1 MSLPITNQDR
11 KKVKTTYIV
20 AAILFA
26 LFALLSILF
35 GVLIPDAKEVQA
47 LGEGKEDIRG
57 IVETKDGSDYFLNS
71 EEALY
76 RYDAFTNEL
85 ISVFSFSEIEKTL
98 KDKGDYDRLVKDS
111 LNQWSA
117 RYVKGD
123 DGDYYVVNDGNGN
136 LFKLADDGKNLQVT
150 DDYYLA
156 DKKTVVKGCD
166 YVENALYCLTL
177 GSDNFFYVQQFDVN
191 ALNGGMQKSKLLWDL
206 SLDEP
211 KTGYHRLVPMA
222 ANTGILSFVAA
233 GDVLYVFKDG
243 GGVTQI
249 STSLID
255 FSENGQEGNYYAL
268 ADAYYTNEYPSQYE
282 EEYKGYFRKLIL
294 AMEQT
299 QYTEEQINAADKKTL
314 VAYYTELTKEK
325 PGAALLVDNAKTA
338 ADTAAKEKAEQGFTQ
353 NNAWCGG
360 YDKAKMSM
368 YVAKEHIQEN
378 NYSVLYSGQN
388 TVYGMIYS
396 PKNKAVYY
404 TNAADGY
411 LYYVNQEQIDAAQ
424 IGSYLSD
431 FSTRIEGVR
440 WSGKKFSNFGNG
452 LSFNRYSN
460 TLYVKFAN
468 ERTLAL
474 VDINNKEKCQILY
487 TFEGDFDSYT
497 LTGDAD
503 NKVLHA
509 LRQVTKVSLDGK
521 ATPKMYCTT
530 YEPAQFQ
537 QKTAIKTLFIIC
549 LAFAAATLLLTVW
562 MSVAAKSD
570 RAMNKLKVIQRDF
583 KQNKYVYL
591 TLTVFV
597 GLLFLFCYYEAIGA
611 LSMSFFDYT
620 REKPSWIW
628 NNFANYIRIF
638 NQPDFWLSIGNM
650 LFFLVFD
657 LVLTIAPPLLFAF
670 LLVLIRNQTTS
681 GWIRSLMFI
690 PGIIPSMASMLIW
703 REGIYGYPDGLFNQ
717 ILVAFGGDPVQFL
730 DNVNFSRWALIFM
743 GFPFVGGYLIFYG
756 GMMNI
761 PKEYHEAGRLEGL
774 GIMKRLISIDS
785 PLIMPQIKYIFIM
798 TFISS
803 VQNYARTYILAS
815 SGTVTP
821 VENMY
826 RIMTGAQADYG
837 MASAYATIIFVFL
850 FFAVATNF
858 KMQKK
863 ETMGDD
869 L

>member
-1 MSLPITNQDR
+1 MSLPITKQDR
-11 KKVKTTYIV
+11 KKVKTTHIV
-20 AAILFA
+20 FAILFA
-26 LFALLSILF
+26 LFTLLSILF

-57 IVETKDGSDYFLNS
+57 VVETKDGNDYFLIS
-71 EEALY
+71 DEAMY

-85 ISVFSFSEIEKTL
+85 KSVFSLSEIEKLL
-98 KDKGDYDRLVKDS
+98 KDKADYDRLVKDS

-117 RYVKGD
+117 RYVPGD
-123 DGDYYVVNDGNGN
+123 NADYYVVNDGNGN
-136 LFKLADDGKNLQVT
+136 IFKLLDDGTDLHLT
-150 DDYYLA
+150 DDYYLSEE
-156 DKKTVVKGCD
+156 KTVVKGSD
-166 YVENALYCLTL
+166 NASSDLYLLTL
-177 GSDNFFYVQQFDVN
+177 SSSNFFYVQQFDVN
-191 ALNGGMQKSKLLWDL
+191 ALSGGVQKSKMLWDL
-206 SLDEP
+206 SLDSP
-211 KTGYHRLVPMA
+211 KTGYYRLVPMA

-233 GDVLYVFKDG
+233 SDKLYVFKDG
-243 GGVTQI
+243 GGITQL
-249 STSLID
+249 STSLLD
-255 FSENGQEGNYYAL
+255 FSQNGQEGNYYTL
-268 ADAYYTNEYPSQYE
+268 ADEYYTNEYATQYDE
-282 EEYKGYFRKLIL
+282 AYKGYFRKLL
-294 AMEQT
+294 FAMT
-299 QYTEEQINAADKKTL
+299 QDVYTKEQIEAADSGTL
-314 VAYYTELTKEK
+314 EEYYSELMKDK
-325 PGAALLVDNAKTA
+325 PGAALIVDNAKTA
-338 ADTAAKEKAEQGFTQ
+338 AADDAKEKATQGFTQ

-360 YDKAKMSM
+360 YDKATMSM
-368 YVAKEHIQEN
+368 YVAKDHIQEEC
-378 NYSVLYSGQN
+378 YSVLYSGQN
-388 TVYGMIYS
+388 TIYGMVYS
-396 PKNKAVYY
+396 PKNKAVYF

-411 LYYVNQEQIDAAQ
+411 LYYVNQEQLDAAK

-431 FSTRIEGVR
+431 FSTQIQGIR

-452 LSFNRYSN
+452 LSFNKYAN

-468 ERTLAL
+468 ERALAI
-474 VDINNKEKCQILY
+474 VDINNKEQCQILY
-487 TFEGDFDSYT
+487 TFEADFDAYT

-521 ATPKMYCTT
+521 ATPRMYCTT
-530 YEPAQFQ
+530 YEPAAFQ
-537 QKTAIKTLFIIC
+537 QKTAIKTLFIVC
-549 LAFAAATLLLTVW
+549 LAFAVATLLVAVW
-562 MSVAAKSD
+562 MSVAARND
-570 RAMNKLKVIQRDF
+570 RAMHKLKVIQRDF
-583 KQNKYVYL
+583 KKNKYVYL
-591 TLTVFV
+591 ALTGFV
-597 GLLFLFCYYEAIGA
+597 GMLFLFCYYEAVGA

-620 REKPSWIW
+620 RDKPAWIW

-657 LVLTIAPPLLFAF
+657 LIFSIAPPLLFAF
-670 LLVLIRNQTTS
+670 ILVLIRSKTTS

-690 PGIIPSMASMLIW
+690 PGVIPSMASMLIW

-717 ILVAFGGDPVQFL
+717 IVTAFGGSPVQFL
-730 DNVNFSRWALIFM
+730 DNRDFSRWALIFM

-774 GIMKRLISIDS
+774 GVMKRLVSIDI

>member
-20 AAILFA
+20 TAILFA
-26 LFALLSILF
+26 LFALLSVLF
-35 GVLIPDAKEVQA
+35 GVLIPKAKEIQA
-47 LGEGKEDIRG
+47 FGDSKEDVLG
-57 IVETKDGSDYFLNS
+57 MVESKDGTDYFLTS
-71 EEALY
+71 KEAMY

-85 ISVFSFSEIEKTL
+85 ISVFSFSEIEKL
-98 KDKGDYDRLVKDS
+98 LQDKEDSDRLVSDS

-117 RYVKGD
+117 RYVQGE
-123 DGDYYVVNDGNGN
+123 GVDYYVVNDGNGN
-136 LFKLADDGKNLQVT
+136 LFKLLDDGKNLQVT
-150 DDYYLA
+150 DDYYLS

-166 YVENALYCLTL
+166 YVGNNLYFLTL

-191 ALNGGMQKSKLLWDL
+191 ALNGGVQKSKFLWDL
-206 SLDEP
+206 SLDEA

-222 ANTGILSFVAA
+222 ADTGILSFVAA
-233 GDVLYVFKDG
+233 EDTLYVFKDG
-243 GGVTQI
+243 GGITQI
-249 STSLID
+249 STTLAD
-255 FSENGQEGNYYAL
+255 FAKDGQAGDYYSL
-268 ADAYYTNEYPSQYE
+268 ADAYYTNEYPVQYE
-282 EEYKGYFRKLIL
+282 EAYKAYFRNVLSG
-294 AMEQT
+294 MEQDVYT
-299 QYTEEQINAADKKTL
+299 QDQIEAADKATL
-314 VAYYTELTKEK
+314 VAYYTELFK
-325 PGAALLVDNAKTA
+325 DNAAVDLIVENVKTA
-338 ADTAAKEKAEQGFTQ
+338 ADTAAKEKAEEGFTQ

-360 YDKAKMSM
+360 YDKAKRSI
-368 YVAKEHIQEN
+368 YVAKDHIQEEY
-378 NYSVLYSGQN
+378 YSVLYSGQN
-388 TVYGMIYS
+388 TVYGMVYS
-396 PKNKAVYY
+396 PKNKAVYF

-411 LYYVNQEQIDAAQ
+411 LYYVNEEHLKTAE
-424 IGSYLSD
+424 IGSFLSE
-431 FSTRIEGVR
+431 FSTKIEGVH

-452 LSFNRYSN
+452 LGFNRFAN

-468 ERTLAL
+468 ERTLAI
-474 VDINNKEKCQILY
+474 VDINDKEKCQILY

-497 LTGDAD
+497 LTGDAE
-503 NKVLHA
+503 NKVVHV

-530 YEPAQFQ
+530 YDPAKFQ
-537 QKTAIKTLFIIC
+537 QKTAIKTLFIVC
-549 LAFAAATLLLTVW
+549 LAFAAVALLVTVW
-562 MSVAAKSD
+562 MFIAAKND
-570 RAMNKLKVIQRDF
+570 RAMHKLKTIQRDF
-583 KQNKYVYL
+583 KRNKYVYL
-591 TLTVFV
+591 SLTVFV

-657 LVLTIAPPLLFAF
+657 LILSIAPPLLFAF

-690 PGIIPSMASMLIW
+690 PGIIPSMAAMLIW

-717 ILVAFGGDPVQFL
+717 ILVAFGGEPVQFL

-774 GIMKRLISIDS
+774 GIVKRLISIDI

-798 TFISS
+798 TFIGS